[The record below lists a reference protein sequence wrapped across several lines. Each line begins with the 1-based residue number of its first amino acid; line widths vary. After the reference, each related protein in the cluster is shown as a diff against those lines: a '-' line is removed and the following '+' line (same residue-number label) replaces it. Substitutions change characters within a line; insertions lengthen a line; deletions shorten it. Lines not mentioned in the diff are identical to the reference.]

1 MNTLP
6 EATVKKLQRMA
17 VGIFAIPLV
26 ISICSNLLT
35 MVGFAPSEWVSNEDL
50 PTYKYIMG
58 IFSASTTLIAYVL
71 LSIIA
76 TNRTT
81 STLMRNVGLSL
92 AIIGVV
98 RTLFYFFYTGEG
110 WTNIGVQLINMAFYW
125 VPMLIVFYMLGTLE
139 RNNPNHLQT
148 KKAAL
153 IIFWI
158 GYIVPLFLVQA
169 VTMLFIEY
177 PSLYY
182 LYHITVDGLLLFGY
196 YLLMTSEAFSGRTDN
211 SHAPKGAFKV
221 WNRYF
226 KYFLWSLL
234 AMGIVGFMYLIV
246 TETLLK

>member
-1 MNTLP
+1 
-6 EATVKKLQRMA
+6 
-17 VGIFAIPLV
+17 
-26 ISICSNLLT
+26 
-35 MVGFAPSEWVSNEDL
+35 
-50 PTYKYIMG
+50 MG

-125 VPMLIVFYMLGTLE
+125 VPTLIVFYMLGTLE

-158 GYIVPLFLVQA
+158 GFIIPLFLTQA
-169 VTMLFIEY
+169 VMALCIEY
-177 PSLYY
+177 LTIYY
-182 LYHITVDGLLLFGY
+182 LYLIMMDCLVLYGY
-196 YLLMTSEAFSGRTDN
+196 YLLCHSEAFSGRTDN
-211 SHAPKGAFKV
+211 SPAPKGAYKV
-221 WNRYF
+221 WNKYYN
-226 KYFLWSLL
+226 YFLLSILI
-234 AMGIVGFMYLIV
+234 MVVVVIVHFII